1 MCLVPHYV
9 VFPCCPG
16 SFFPAFSRPAP
27 QQIMPSLEIGAASCL
42 FLHLSLQHSVQPVVV
57 EHLPLVGL
65 SDTCAQND
73 ARTVVSLN
81 LALKL
86 PALGPSTSAR
96 ADVQDRHLDN
106 SHVEHESAPQSACL
120 FSDHADIHRLGC

>member
-73 ARTVVSLN
+73 ARTVVSQTCSQVTCPG
-81 LALKL
+81 AF
-86 PALGPSTSAR
+86 
-96 ADVQDRHLDN
+96 
-106 SHVEHESAPQSACL
+106 HECTGGRPGSS
-120 FSDHADIHRLGC
+120 FG